1 MWGYLRRSKEKMDT
15 LSYKT
20 KHDNIKAEDKA
31 WFIVDASNQT
41 LGRLST
47 QIAII
52 LRGKHKASYSPHFD
66 NGDNVIVVN
75 AEKVALT
82 GKKWSQKKYLRYSG
96 YPGGL
101 RSRNANE
108 MLEKKPEAIVEKAV
122 RGMLPKNR
130 LGRALF
136 GNLYVYTGSEHPHGA
151 QNPKEL
157 TIQAK

>member
-1 MWGYLRRSKEKMDT
+1 MWSYLRRSKEKMDT

-47 QIAII
+47 QIAIV

-75 AEKVALT
+75 AEK
-82 GKKWSQKKYLRYSG
+82 WPLRVKN
-96 YPGGL
+96 GL
-101 RSRNANE
+101 R
-108 MLEKKPEAIVEKAV
+108 
-122 RGMLPKNR
+122 KNTY
-130 LGRALF
+130 AT
-136 GNLYVYTGSEHPHGA
+136 VVIPVGSERET
-151 QNPKEL
+151 QTKCWKRN
-157 TIQAK
+157 QRRS

>member
-1 MWGYLRRSKEKMDT
+1 MDT

-66 NGDNVIVVN
+66 N
-75 AEKVALT
+75 
-82 GKKWSQKKYLRYSG
+82 
-96 YPGGL
+96 
-101 RSRNANE
+101 
-108 MLEKKPEAIVEKAV
+108 
-122 RGMLPKNR
+122 
-130 LGRALF
+130 
-136 GNLYVYTGSEHPHGA
+136 
-151 QNPKEL
+151 
-157 TIQAK
+157 